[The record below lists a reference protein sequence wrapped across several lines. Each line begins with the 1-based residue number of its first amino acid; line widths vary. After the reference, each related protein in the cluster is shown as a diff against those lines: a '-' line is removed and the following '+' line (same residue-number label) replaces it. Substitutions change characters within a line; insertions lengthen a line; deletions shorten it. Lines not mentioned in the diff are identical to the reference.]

1 MNAKNDEDKEF
12 DELKNNK
19 IQENLRLLLLI
30 RTYQSQ
36 GFLDSNIDPLY
47 LNPTSQSGNI
57 YKSHIEGFNLNYQ
70 KAGFSEADLV
80 KQFNINNNIYNANFE
95 VNNSN

>member
-1 MNAKNDEDKEF
+1 MNAKYDKDMEF

-36 GFLDSNIDPLY
+36 GFLNSNIDPLY
-47 LNPTSQSGNI
+47 LNPTDQSGNI
-57 YKSHIEGFNLNYQ
+57 YKSHIEGLSLNYQ
-70 KAGFSEADLV
+70 KAGFTEADLV